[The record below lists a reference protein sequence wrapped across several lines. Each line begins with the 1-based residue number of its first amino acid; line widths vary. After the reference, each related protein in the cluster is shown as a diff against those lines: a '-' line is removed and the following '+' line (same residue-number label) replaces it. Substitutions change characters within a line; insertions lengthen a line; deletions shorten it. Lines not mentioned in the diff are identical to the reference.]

1 MMTDIDYSKIYD
13 HNTMSKSDGISNVNN
28 GHIKFGDAL
37 AAIAYAHDIEYA
49 QIVEH
54 FPEVGNNERYHGA
67 KYSIQDQMAFI
78 KTNAK
83 RTPKKILEIGAGR
96 GEVTL
101 FLTAMGYDVTAVEPG
116 VDFVQLITET
126 SHTLYP
132 HTAVGSYTY
141 INKPL
146 HLADIDYSKFD
157 TILMVESLEH
167 ILAEHFDPEWEKIK
181 VNFKGYFIVVNWK
194 KYHPIAVGQY
204 ARPEIHCRLV
214 DDALYD
220 SYCEG
225 HITKVRDK
233 SHLCIEI

>member
-1 MMTDIDYSKIYD
+1 MPDIDYVNKYNKNFLD
-13 HNTMSKSDGISNVNN
+13 NSDGIQNLNC
-28 GHIKFGDAL
+28 GQLKFGDAL
-37 AAIAYAHDIEYA
+37 ASIAYAHDITYE
-49 QIVEH
+49 QIIER
-54 FPEVGNNERYHGA
+54 FPQVRANERFAGNE
-67 KYSIQDQMAFI
+67 YSVQDQLDFI
-78 KTNAK
+78 KSNAK
-83 RTPKKILEIGAGR
+83 RTPKRILEIGAGR

-101 FLTAMGYDVTAVEPG
+101 FLTAMGYDVTAIEPS
-116 VDFVQLITET
+116 VDFVNLIIET
-126 SHTLYP
+126 SHKLFPT
-132 HTAVGSYTY
+132 TAVGSYEY
-141 INKPL
+141 INKPI

-167 ILAEHFDPEWEKIK
+167 ILAKDFDPEWEKIK
-181 VNFKGYFIVVNWK
+181 ANFKGYFIVVNWK

-225 HITKVRDK
+225 HITKVRVK

>member
-1 MMTDIDYSKIYD
+1 MADIDYVNKYNKTFLD
-13 HNTMSKSDGISNVNN
+13 RSDGAQNLNC
-28 GHIKFGDAL
+28 GQLKFGDAL
-37 AAIAYAHDIEYA
+37 ASIAYAHDITYE
-49 QIVEH
+49 QIIER
-54 FPEVGNNERYHGA
+54 FPQVRSNERHAGGYTVDC
-67 KYSIQDQMAFI
+67 QLEFI
-78 KTNAK
+78 KSNAK
-83 RTPKKILEIGAGR
+83 RTPKNILEIGAGR

-101 FLTAMGYDVTAVEPG
+101 FLTAMGYDVTAIEPS
-116 VDFVQLITET
+116 VDFVNLITET
-126 SHTLYP
+126 SHKLFPT
-132 HTAVGSYTY
+132 TAVGSYTY
-141 INKPL
+141 INKPI

-181 VNFKGYFIVVNWK
+181 ANFKGYFIVVNWK

-204 ARPEIHCRLV
+204 ADASVHCRLV
-214 DDALYD
+214 NDALYD